1 MRQYRIASI
10 PADGIGPEVISAGL
24 EVLDAVAA
32 RDGSFTLVVDH
43 YDWGSN
49 WYRKHG
55 EFHAGRRARLAAHR
69 RRDLFRRG
77 RRSRHPGPHHA
88 LGPAAADLPGPR
100 PVRQRAPDPHPARHH
115 LAAAR
120 RRARRPRLGDRAREQ
135 RGRICRPWR
144 PRASRPAR
152 GGRHRD
158 RDLHPPRRRADHA
171 LRLRHRPL
179 AARASCS
186 PSSPSRTRSATAW
199 CSGTRSPAWCRT
211 TIPT

>member
-32 RDGSFTLVVDH
+32 RDGGFTLIIDH

-49 WYRKHG
+49 WYRRHG
-55 EFHAGRRARLAAHR
+55 QFMPAGRPRLAAHGGC
-69 RRDLFRRG
+69 DLFRRG
-77 RRSRHPGPHHA
+77 RRSQHPRPPHA

-100 PVRQRAPDPHPARHH
+100 PVRQRAPDAHPARHH

-120 RRARRPRLGDRAREQ
+120 RGAGRPRLGDRAREQ
-135 RGRICRPWR
+135 RGRILRPR
-144 PRASRPAR
+144 RARASRPAR

-171 LRLRHRPL
+171 LRLRHRAL
-179 AARASCS
+179 AARASSS
-186 PSSPSRTRSATAW
+186 PSSPSPMRSATAW
-199 CSGTRSPAWCRT
+199 CSGTRSRPWCRT
-211 TIPT
+211 TIRT